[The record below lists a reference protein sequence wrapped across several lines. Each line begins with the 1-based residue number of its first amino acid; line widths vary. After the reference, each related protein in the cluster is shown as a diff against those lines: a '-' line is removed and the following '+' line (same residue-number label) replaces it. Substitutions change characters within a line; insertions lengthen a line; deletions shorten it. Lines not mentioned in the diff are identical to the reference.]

1 MNMKQKFI
9 KPEILQ
15 EVTLLGDGT
24 ILQASTVDNTTIVSM
39 GQQVTD
45 IDAGNQDW
53 NQSWNW
59 E

>member
-15 EVTLLGDGT
+15 ELTLLGDRS
-24 ILQASTVDNTTIVSM
+24 ILAGSVVNNATVVSM
-39 GQQVTD
+39 GQEVTD

-53 NQSWNW
+53 NQQWNW
-59 E
+59 D